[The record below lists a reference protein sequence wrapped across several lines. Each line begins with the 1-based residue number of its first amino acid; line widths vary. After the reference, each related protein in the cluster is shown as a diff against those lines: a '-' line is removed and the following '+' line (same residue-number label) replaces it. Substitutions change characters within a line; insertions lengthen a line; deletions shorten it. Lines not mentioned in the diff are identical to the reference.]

1 MVSSPGIA
9 HMSRQQTTA
18 SNSHGTSS
26 RGSRRMSGSDEA
38 VAGAAHGLNRQVAQ
52 LPPQSADA
60 DLDHVAARVVVQT
73 PDSTEQLLAAAHVA
87 ASANQVREQ
96 RELEF
101 GECHGL
107 LTHLGSAARHVEP
120 D

>member
-9 HMSRQQTTA
+9 HLSRQQATA
-18 SNSHGTSS
+18 GNSHGTSS

-60 DLDHVAARVVVQT
+60 DLENVAARLSGQT
-73 PDSTEQLLAAAHVA
+73 PDSTEQLRAAAHVA
-87 ASANQVREQ
+87 ASADQVREQ
-96 RELEF
+96 PGVEF
-101 GECHGL
+101 GEFHGL
-107 LTHLGSAARHVEP
+107 
-120 D
+120 